1 MTDLERFDYGPLS
14 ASIRVVQQDGQPQF
28 ILTDLAKALGYR
40 DSEKA
45 KRLLRHSQYNTL
57 SGGTWRDLRG
67 RGSAPLI
74 VTEGGL
80 YRLALRSDRPEAD
93 PFQDWVTDEVLPAL
107 RTKGFYLAPG
117 ATEGQLLGAKRE
129 VQERIIRIQERKDYR
144 NITARAKAAGAEGRD
159 YADLQDYLYQRAIG
173 MTARTVRARQPQVDG
188 KRYVRG
194 VKKGELIPTGIAK
207 DHLTEVQ
214 LKRVDAV
221 VMGVGALLELDH
233 PDGTAPLGAIRK
245 AIDKITS

>member
-1 MTDLERFDYGPLS
+1 MTELERFDYGPLS
-14 ASIRVVQQDGQPQF
+14 ASIRVVHQGGQPQF

-45 KRLLRHSQYNTL
+45 KRLLRHSQLSTL
-57 SGGTWRDLRG
+57 LEGTWRDLRG

-74 VTEGGL
+74 VTESGL
-80 YRLALRSDRPEAD
+80 YRLALRSERPEAG
-93 PFQDWVTDEVLPAL
+93 PFQEWVEDEVLPAL

-117 ATEGQLLGAKRE
+117 ATAEQLQEVKRE
-129 VQERIIRIQERKDYR
+129 ADVRLIRLQERMDYR
-144 NITARAKAAGAEGRD
+144 NITARAKGAGAVGRD
-159 YADLQDYLYQRAIG
+159 YADLQNYLYLRAIG
-173 MTARTVRARQPQVDG
+173 MTAKTVLAVQPQVDG

-194 VKKGELIPTGIAK
+194 AKAGELIPTGTAK

-221 VMGVGALLELDH
+221 VLGVSALLDLKH
-233 PDGTAPLGAIRK
+233 PDGCAPLGAIRE
-245 AIDKITS
+245 AIDKITG